1 MIQIWLSGGPAT
13 IDIWD
18 LKPEAPEE
26 IRGEF
31 RPIETAVPGV
41 SITEHMPR
49 LASVMDHCAL
59 VRSLGHTITAHG
71 PGTTYMATGNRPS
84 PALDYP
90 SMGSLAARV
99 LPARQGVPPYVTF
112 AALREGVAGAGPG
125 YLGPAYGPFEV
136 EGEPVFGEF
145 QAHGVSLPSGFSPAE
160 LESREALR
168 RRFDRG
174 LRALESTDTLA
185 GLDRFHRQA
194 LEVLHSDRVR
204 SALDLARE
212 PDVLRNDYG
221 RSPLGQG
228 ALAARRLIEAGARFV
243 TLGVG
248 GWDTHGDNFR
258 TLRDRLLPP
267 LDRALAALIR
277 DLNSR
282 GLLDETIIMC
292 AGEFART
299 PRVNGTAGRDHW
311 ARSMAVLLGRRRHS
325 REVPSS
331 ARPMSG
337 EWPPAETPAR
347 RTIWLPRS
355 SGGSVSALA
364 MKSGRPVGG
373 QSRSSARGAAWSPCR
388 GERLSKTST
397 RVSTMTDAPPSDEIA
412 RILTGYWSSQ
422 AVYVAAE
429 LGIADRLANGSKTTE
444 ELAEATRTSPPVAV
458 PSAPCPGQF
467 GGLHRRVR
475 MVGSR

>member
-1 MIQIWLSGGPAT
+1 MSRTLTDCERFHRRDFLTAGAAGLLGRSLPDMLRAEAAGDTAGAPSPATGVIQIWLSGGPAT

-18 LKPEAPEE
+18 LKPGAPEE

-41 SITEHMPR
+41 SITEHMPG
-49 LASVMDHCAL
+49 LAQVMNHCAL
-59 VRSLGHTITAHG
+59 IRSLGHTISAHG
-71 PGTTYMATGNRPS
+71 PGTIYMATGNRPS

-90 SMGSLAARV
+90 PLGSLAARV
-99 LPARQGVPPYVTF
+99 LPPRQGVPPYVTF
-112 AALREGVAGAGPG
+112 AALREGVAGAGAG

-145 QAHGVSLPSGFSPAE
+145 QAHGVSLPGGFSPGD

-212 PDVLRNDYG
+212 QDVLRDDYG
-221 RSPLGQG
+221 RSSLGQG

-277 DLNSR
+277 DLNAR
-282 GLLDETIIMC
+282 GLLDETIIIC
-292 AGEFART
+292 AGEFGRT
-299 PRVNGTAGRDHW
+299 PRVNGSAGRDHW
-311 ARSMAVLLGRRRHS
+311 ARSMAVLLAGGGIPGGTVFGATDERGMAPCRDACSPDDLAATVFRRLGFDPRH
-325 REVPSS
+325 EVRS
-331 ARPMSG
+331 A
-337 EWPPAETPAR
+337 
-347 RTIWLPRS
+347 
-355 SGGSVSALA
+355 
-364 MKSGRPVGG
+364 SGRPIPIFREG
-373 QSRSSARGAAWSPCR
+373 RCLEP
-388 GERLSKTST
+388 
-397 RVSTMTDAPPSDEIA
+397 
-412 RILTGYWSSQ
+412 
-422 AVYVAAE
+422 
-429 LGIADRLANGSKTTE
+429 LAG
-444 ELAEATRTSPPVAV
+444 
-458 PSAPCPGQF
+458 
-467 GGLHRRVR
+467 
-475 MVGSR
+475 